1 MCILAL
7 FFRRYIGAFFS
18 NEQGGHETLGIF
30 SLFKRFFFALRF
42 KGEGA
47 IFYLR
52 FSPFSRIF
60 TRDLFL
66 SLFPF
71 GIPFWE
77 DRATKGGRLF
87 FSFKARPADE
97 RRSFFAALIYRLVLP
112 SLFYARSAAA
122 AEQEGGRQGG
132 DKLDLS
138 KPNSPTLHA

>member
-52 FSPFSRIF
+52 FSPFPESLLAIF
-60 TRDLFL
+60 FSLSSPSESHFGKIGRQREEDYFFPLKRDRRTNDDL
-66 SLFPF
+66 SL
-71 GIPFWE
+71 
-77 DRATKGGRLF
+77 
-87 FSFKARPADE
+87 
-97 RRSFFAALIYRLVLP
+97 
-112 SLFYARSAAA
+112 
-122 AEQEGGRQGG
+122 
-132 DKLDLS
+132 
-138 KPNSPTLHA
+138 LH